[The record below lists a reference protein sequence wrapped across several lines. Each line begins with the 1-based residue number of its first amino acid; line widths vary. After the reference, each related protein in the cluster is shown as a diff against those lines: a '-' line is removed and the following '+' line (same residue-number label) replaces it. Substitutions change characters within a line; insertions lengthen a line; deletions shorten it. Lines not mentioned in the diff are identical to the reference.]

1 MHTYSEDTI
10 TEEDSYCPDFVNR
23 KKYEKEYGMT
33 LKEWAEQNE
42 FKGRY
47 ITYREL

>member
-10 TEEDSYCPDFVNR
+10 TLEDSYCPDFINR
-23 KKYEKEYGMT
+23 KKNEKESGMT
-33 LKEWAEQNE
+33 LKEWTEQNE